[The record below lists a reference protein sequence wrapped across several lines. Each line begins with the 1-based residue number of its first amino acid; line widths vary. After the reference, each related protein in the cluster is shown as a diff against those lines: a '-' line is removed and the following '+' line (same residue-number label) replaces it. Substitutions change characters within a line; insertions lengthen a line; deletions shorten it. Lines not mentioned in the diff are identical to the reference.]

1 MQHTDPP
8 EVPRTNEIVA
18 LTSEE
23 LERLIKAFEG
33 TPHYVPVAL
42 AARTGLR
49 RDEVLA
55 LSVGDI
61 DDAAGLMR
69 VRRVLEDPPPGGDAP
84 RFAEPQFSQSM
95 EPIHLDEPALKLLR
109 EHSNRSP
116 EWPPGVLDRSY

>member
-1 MQHTDPP
+1 MEGVARHFQSGRG

-84 RFAEPQFSQSM
+84 RFAASAS
-95 EPIHLDEPALKLLR
+95 IR
-109 EHSNRSP
+109 CS
-116 EWPPGVLDRSY
+116 